1 MHKFD
6 GRNNRGCDFVGC
18 PIKGSLQKESMISEE
33 FPVTRE
39 PEWQCTDVVT
49 CDKERKQLHASSKKN
64 NTVHAVSAEKGKKSS
79 RSGE

>member
-1 MHKFD
+1 
-6 GRNNRGCDFVGC
+6 
-18 PIKGSLQKESMISEE
+18 MISEE

-49 CDKERKQLHASSKKN
+49 CDKERKQLPASSKKN